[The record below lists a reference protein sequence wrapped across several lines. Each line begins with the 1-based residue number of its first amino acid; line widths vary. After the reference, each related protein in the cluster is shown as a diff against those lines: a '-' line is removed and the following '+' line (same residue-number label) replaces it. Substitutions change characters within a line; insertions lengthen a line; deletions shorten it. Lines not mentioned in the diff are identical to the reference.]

1 MSRTRRALGLAA
13 AATGIA
19 AALDAGYAAG
29 GPAGLIDAA
38 AVVCVGVLIV
48 ARGTV
53 PGRKPE
59 PVRSKDLSK
68 DLPRDRTPAVRT
80 ADFPAYRTI
89 ASDLEWAQLSRR
101 HYQHALRP
109 RLTRL
114 AVTLG
119 RLEAL
124 PADLADAAGDLDGPD
139 GPGPDL
145 AALDRIVGRLEVR

>member
-1 MSRTRRALGLAA
+1 MSRTRRGLGLAA
-13 AATGIA
+13 AAIGIA
-19 AALDAGYAAG
+19 VALDAGYAAG

-38 AVVCVGVLIV
+38 AVACVGVLIV

-53 PGRKPE
+53 PGQKPE
-59 PVRSKDLSK
+59 PVRPKDLQT
-68 DLPRDRTPAVRT
+68 DRTPAVRA

-119 RLEAL
+119 RPEAV
-124 PADLADAAGDLDGPD
+124 PADLADAAGDPD

-145 AALDRIVGRLEVR
+145 ATLDRIVGRLEER

>member
-1 MSRTRRALGLAA
+1 VNRTRRALGLAA

-38 AVVCVGVLIV
+38 AVACVGVLIV

-59 PVRSKDLSK
+59 PVRPK
-68 DLPRDRTPAVRT
+68 DLPRDRPPAVRT

-114 AVTLG
+114 AVALG
-119 RLEAL
+119 RLEAV

-145 AALDRIVGRLEVR
+145 ATLDRIVGRLEER